1 MHLCG
6 LIISSCHFIEQHA
19 LAMIWPNANKHNTTI
34 TLTCLVSI
42 MQLWVWWYT
51 LNKGKENDL
60 HLGQSQSWH
69 IPWCILMTMWRHT
82 LCCRPWH
89 WSSHRVHTARG
100 VRERGRRVGGMQ
112 GRRGEGEEGRRH
124 VQCEKVE
131 RYYVEEVIRSSR
143 RGEEGEVWSTSCYLK
158 KLQQLIND
166 LRSKQGGISSLRK
179 IESIR
184 LCLTDEAY

>member
-1 MHLCG
+1 MAVHLLFSHSWKLFVMSKCQWCKMHLCG
-6 LIISSCHFIEQHA
+6 LMISSCHFIEQHA

-60 HLGQSQSWH
+60 HLGQSQNWH
-69 IPWCILMTMWRHT
+69 IPWCILMKMWRHT

-100 VRERGRRVGGMQ
+100 VREHGWRVGGMQ
-112 GRRGEGEEGRRH
+112 GRRGGGGGMCSVRRW
-124 VQCEKVE
+124 KDTMWK
-131 RYYVEEVIRSSR
+131 R
-143 RGEEGEVWSTSCYLK
+143 
-158 KLQQLIND
+158 
-166 LRSKQGGISSLRK
+166 
-179 IESIR
+179 
-184 LCLTDEAY
+184 